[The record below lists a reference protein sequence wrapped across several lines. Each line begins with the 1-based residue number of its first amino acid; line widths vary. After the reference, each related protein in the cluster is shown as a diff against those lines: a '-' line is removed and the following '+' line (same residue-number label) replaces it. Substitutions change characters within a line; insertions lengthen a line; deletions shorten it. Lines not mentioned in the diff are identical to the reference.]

1 MANHCS
7 GHVQFEAS
15 EDRLKRLFKFINKS
29 IEKMV
34 PGEGFRFI
42 LLPPNYFF
50 QKVLGGIDADD
61 DYSLRFET
69 NWAPDPVQ
77 IIQMCKPF
85 GVSFVYS
92 YEEGS
97 MYGEFLYDV
106 NLDILQDRQLSD
118 EQYNSCQKCGHHSD
132 SDGKDI
138 CPTNCNGNDE
148 CDSQETNYEQMDNTL
163 SHCEWESKTYI
174 IETCEYG

>member
-1 MANHCS
+1 MANDCS

-15 EDRLKRLFKFINKS
+15 EDRLKRLFKFIEKS

-42 LLPPNYFF
+42 LLPPDYTF

-69 NWAPDPVQ
+69 KWSPDPVQ

-92 YEEGS
+92 YQEGS
-97 MYGEFLYDV
+97 MYGEFLYDA
-106 NLDILQDRQLSD
+106 DIDVLQDRQLSQ
-118 EQYNSCQKCGHHSD
+118 EQYDSSQKCGHHCNA
-132 SDGKDI
+132 DGIDL
-138 CPTNCNGNDE
+138 CPENCDGGDE
-148 CDSQETNYEQMDNTL
+148 CDSQESDYEEMDDTL
-163 SHCEWESKTYI
+163 SHCEWESKI
-174 IETCEYG
+174 FFIKSGEYS